1 MSRGKIYGLR
11 LTFEADF
18 CIFESFPLPFRPGGC
33 YTVSVTRKQGT
44 AAERPGVSREHKEE
58 QAMSQFTTPVNTRKT
73 VSPKGTKALVLALV
87 IILAALV
94 IFFRCTVQIDTG
106 YTAIVTTF
114 GKVEDYTLEAG
125 FHMKSPFQEII
136 LMDNREQK
144 TPFSTQAFSSDIQQ
158 VDIVGSIN
166 YAINKATAMTLF
178 KEVGT
183 DYFNKLVNPRML
195 ENTKAV
201 FSKYT
206 AENLVSARE
215 QLSIQIR
222 DNLSKEMERYGIS
235 IISVS
240 IENIDFTDAFTDA
253 VEAKQVAAQRKLQAE
268 IEQEQKTM
276 ETQQA
281 AQRQKIE
288 ADAKAEVVKINA
300 DAEAYSTKVKAEAEA
315 EANQKIAQS
324 LTENLIRFTQINNW
338 NGQLPTYVSGGAA
351 EALPVLTLNANET
364 DSQKDGK

>member
-1 MSRGKIYGLR
+1 MSNKAIKR
-11 LTFEADF
+11 LIIA
-18 CIFESFPLPFRPGGC
+18 
-33 YTVSVTRKQGT
+33 
-44 AAERPGVSREHKEE
+44 
-58 QAMSQFTTPVNTRKT
+58 
-73 VSPKGTKALVLALV
+73 ALVLVVVVVLV
-87 IILAALV
+87 SS
-94 IFFRCTVQIDTG
+94 CTVQVPTG
-106 YTAIVTTF
+106 NTAIITTF

-125 FHMKSPFQEII
+125 FHVKNPFQQII

-158 VDIVGSIN
+158 VDIIGSIN

-183 DYFNKLVNPRML
+183 DYFNKLVYPRML

-215 QLSIQIR
+215 QLSSQIR
-222 DNLSKEMERYGIS
+222 KNLSQEMERYGIS
-235 IISVS
+235 VISIS

-253 VEAKQVAAQRKLQAE
+253 VEAKQVAAQKKLQAE

-276 ETQQA
+276 ETQQQ

-315 EANQKIAQS
+315 EANKKIAES
-324 LTENLIRFTQINNW
+324 VTKDLIEFTQVNQW

-351 EALPVLTLNANET
+351 EALPVLNLTET
-364 DSQKDGK
+364 APADAAAAQ

>member
-1 MSRGKIYGLR
+1 MLYCSRHKETGN
-11 LTFEADF
+11 
-18 CIFESFPLPFRPGGC
+18 GG
-33 YTVSVTRKQGT
+33 RK
-44 AAERPGVSREHKEE
+44 RPGVPEEHKEE

-222 DNLSKEMERYGIS
+222 DNLSKEMDRYGIS

-276 ETQQA
+276 ETQQQ

-324 LTENLIRFTQINNW
+324 LTENLIRFTQVNNW

-351 EALPVLTLNANET
+351 EALPVLTLNAT
-364 DSQKDGK
+364 DANAQEAGK

>member
-1 MSRGKIYGLR
+1 
-11 LTFEADF
+11 
-18 CIFESFPLPFRPGGC
+18 
-33 YTVSVTRKQGT
+33 
-44 AAERPGVSREHKEE
+44 
-58 QAMSQFTTPVNTRKT
+58 MSQFTQPLNTPT
-73 VSPKGTKALVLALV
+73 PKAPKQASKKGMTGMILAVV
-87 IILAALV
+87 IILIALV
-94 IFFRCTVQIDTG
+94 VFFRCTVQIDTG

-114 GKVEDYTLEAG
+114 GKVEDYTMEAG
-125 FHMKSPFQEII
+125 FHLKSPFQEII

-166 YAINKATAMTLF
+166 YAINKSTAMTLF

-183 DYFNKLVNPRML
+183 DYFSKLINPRML

-222 DNLSKEMERYGIS
+222 DNLSREMERYGIS

-276 ETQQA
+276 ETQQQA
-281 AQRQKIE
+281 ERQKIE
-288 ADAKAEVVKINA
+288 ADAKAAVVKINA
-300 DAEAYSTKVKAEAEA
+300 DAEAYSTRVKAEAEA

-324 LTENLIRFTQINNW
+324 LTENLIEFTQVNQW

-351 EALPVLTLNANET
+351 EALPVLSLNNTEAQTLAAEAE
-364 DSQKDGK
+364 

>member
-1 MSRGKIYGLR
+1 MSNKAIKRLILTGL
-11 LTFEADF
+11 
-18 CIFESFPLPFRPGGC
+18 
-33 YTVSVTRKQGT
+33 V
-44 AAERPGVSREHKEE
+44 
-58 QAMSQFTTPVNTRKT
+58 
-73 VSPKGTKALVLALV
+73 LVLAFVLFNV
-87 IILAALV
+87 
-94 IFFRCTVQIDTG
+94 CTVQVPTG
-106 YTAIVTTF
+106 NTAIITTF

-125 FHMKSPFQEII
+125 FHLKSPFQKII

-158 VDIVGSIN
+158 VDVIGSIN
-166 YAINKATAMTLF
+166 YAINKSTAMTLF

-215 QLSIQIR
+215 QLSKRIR
-222 DNLSKEMERYGIS
+222 DNLSAEMDRYGIS
-235 IISVS
+235 IISIS

-253 VEAKQVAAQRKLQAE
+253 VEAKQVAAQKKLQAE

-276 ETQQA
+276 ETQQQ
-281 AQRQKIE
+281 AQRQEIE
-288 ADAKAEVVKINA
+288 ADAKAKVVKINA

-315 EANQKIAQS
+315 EANKKIAESITQD
-324 LTENLIRFTQINNW
+324 LIQFNQANRW

-351 EALPVLTLNANET
+351 EALPVLTLNEGSASAEAA
-364 DSQKDGK
+364 K

>member
-1 MSRGKIYGLR
+1 MFILILGFIAAVILFVVLGLQPEEKTVTDARGNTATKKTGRYQWAR
-11 LTFEADF
+11 
-18 CIFESFPLPFRPGGC
+18 RPVQSLALLVLVAAVVLG
-33 YTVSVTRKQGT
+33 SVTVV
-44 AAERPGVSREHKEE
+44 P
-58 QAMSQFTTPVNTRKT
+58 
-73 VSPKGTKALVLALV
+73 
-87 IILAALV
+87 
-94 IFFRCTVQIDTG
+94 TG
-106 YTAIVTTF
+106 YTGIVTTF
-114 GKVEDYTLEAG
+114 GRVEQRTLNAG
-125 FHMKSPFQEII
+125 AHLILPWQEVVK
-136 LMDNREQK
+136 MDNRTQK
-144 TPFSTQAFSSDIQQ
+144 VEIVTQAFSSDIQQ

-166 YAINKATAMTLF
+166 YAINKSTAMTLF

-235 IISVS
+235 VISVS

-276 ETQQA
+276 ETQQQA
-281 AQRQKIE
+281 ERQKIE

-315 EANQKIAQS
+315 EANQKIAES
-324 LTENLIRFTQINNW
+324 LTENLINFTQVNQW

-351 EALPVLTLNANET
+351 EALPVLTLNGADAAQDAPQT
-364 DSQKDGK
+364 DAE